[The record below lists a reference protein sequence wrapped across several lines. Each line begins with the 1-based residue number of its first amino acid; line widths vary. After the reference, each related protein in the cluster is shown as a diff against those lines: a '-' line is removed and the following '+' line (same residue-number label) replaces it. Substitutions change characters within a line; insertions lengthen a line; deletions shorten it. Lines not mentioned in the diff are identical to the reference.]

1 MGLEFAS
8 RRIEYSSRGKAEA
21 DIIRA
26 PESGSIEEL
35 IAENERLQLV
45 IVELLIKNE
54 YLRTRLQHEKSI

>member
-8 RRIEYSSRGKAEA
+8 RR
-21 DIIRA
+21 
-26 PESGSIEEL
+26 EEL
-35 IAENERLQLV
+35 ITENERLQLV

>member
-1 MGLEFAS
+1 MGLEFAP

-26 PESGSIEEL
+26 PESGSIDEL
-35 IAENERLQLV
+35 ITENERLQLV

-54 YLRTRLQHEKSI
+54 YLRARLQHEKSI